1 VSLNVR
7 RGRKVR
13 AASASPAAGDS
24 RGPEPFVRDA
34 AIDDLIEEMTAWKPR
49 ERISAIRSWLKGS
62 LSLIHLHVLSA
73 IEADGPQPM
82 SKLADMLDV
91 SVASATGI
99 VSRMEERHL
108 VERQHDREDRRVV
121 LVVPTE
127 AGLSVFRTMNE
138 QRRDRLRLLLGRL
151 TDDELEGLRT
161 GLRAIR
167 VAREALHAEIS
178 AESPESGEAA
188 ASLGQAGQAAANPPH
203 RPDHA
208 GRAHR

>member
-1 VSLNVR
+1 VSLSVSGTPSSEPGDPAIPPTEPP
-7 RGRKVR
+7 RG
-13 AASASPAAGDS
+13 S
-24 RGPEPFVRDA
+24 EPFARDA
-34 AIDDLIEEMTAWKPR
+34 AIDDLVDEMTAWKPR

-82 SKLADMLDV
+82 SRLADMLDV

-99 VSRMEERHL
+99 VSRMEERNL
-108 VERQHDREDRRVV
+108 VERQHDRQDRRVV

-127 AGLSVFRTMNE
+127 AGLAVFRTMNE

-151 TDDELEGLRT
+151 TDDELEGLRR

-167 VAREALHAEIS
+167 VAREALQGEMT
-178 AESPESGEAA
+178 AESADG
-188 ASLGQAGQAAANPPH
+188 G
-203 RPDHA
+203 PDERRDRA
-208 GRAHR
+208 GRSHR